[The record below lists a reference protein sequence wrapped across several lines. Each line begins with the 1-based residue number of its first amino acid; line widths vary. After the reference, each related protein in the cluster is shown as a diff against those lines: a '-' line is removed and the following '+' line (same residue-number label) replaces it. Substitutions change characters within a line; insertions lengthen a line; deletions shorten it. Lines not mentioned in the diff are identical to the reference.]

1 MQLGYATT
9 TQRPFKINSLEAL
22 NYFFSSIH
30 TVWTLWRCFIMN
42 SNIHLRKN
50 SLNNYFKTTS
60 HYFLV
65 HSLSGFIRAARW
77 TYSSSLLLSLKF
89 RLPFCR
95 CLSDS
100 PQQGF
105 PAPCRIRQCCVCS
118 LLLFEQ
124 KYLAIRQRT
133 CSKQR
138 MKNLVGG

>member
-1 MQLGYATT
+1 
-9 TQRPFKINSLEAL
+9 
-22 NYFFSSIH
+22 
-30 TVWTLWRCFIMN
+30 MN

-50 SLNNYFKTTS
+50 SLNEYFKATS

-65 HSLSGFIRAARW
+65 HSLSGFITALDENVLVFFVAHAEVQVAF
-77 TYSSSLLLSLKF
+77 LSVFKN
-89 RLPFCR
+89 R
-95 CLSDS
+95 